1 MSGLEAL
8 SLACNVFQTIS
19 FARDTVN
26 FCRDVY
32 NGQKTP
38 DAHLEA
44 QATAMI
50 QAAQQVE
57 SSCSSSTL
65 TASER
70 TLVDISRQCV
80 TTAKKLEAM
89 VQSIT
94 KTQRKGK
101 FVSAL
106 STRLKSL
113 WKQKDIESLDKALL
127 RYTNTMQVLLIDRI
141 W

>member
-8 SLACNVFQTIS
+8 SLACNIFQIIS

-50 QAAQQVE
+50 QAAQQIE
-57 SSCSSSTL
+57 ASCNSGTL
-65 TASER
+65 TTSQQ
-70 TLVDISRQCV
+70 TLADISRDCV
-80 TTAKKLEAM
+80 ATARKLESM

-94 KTQRKGK
+94 KTHKKGK
-101 FVSAL
+101 FVSTL
-106 STRLKSL
+106 SARVKSL
-113 WKQKDIESLDKALL
+113 
-127 RYTNTMQVLLIDRI
+127 
-141 W
+141 